1 MIMKYVFIACV
12 AAGLITACSSSRNS
26 AAELDNLN
34 GYWVLTVF
42 PQETKT
48 LAEVF
53 VMKTPDLQLDV
64 PNRKVSGTTGCNR
77 ISGPFEVDGEK
88 FQFGNLATTKM
99 GCPGYDESVYLGAI
113 GKVNRFRL
121 NNDLLSL
128 YMDSTLLMTFAKKPN
143 P

>member
-1 MIMKYVFIACV
+1 MIMKYALIACV
-12 AAGLITACSSSRNS
+12 VLGAITACSSSKNS

-42 PQETKT
+42 PESTKT

-77 ISGPFEVDGEK
+77 MTGPFTINGEE

-99 GCPGYDESVYLGAI
+99 GCPGYDESVYLNAI

-121 NNDLLSL
+121 NNDQLSF
-128 YMDSTLLMTFAKKPN
+128 YSDSALLMTFVKKPN